1 MIYKLDSNLLNTI
14 NTKLKD
20 NTLTKHNFISFTA
33 LCTLALLVSS
43 CSKSTSSSSAEDVV
57 KEEAVAS
64 TNSKYN
70 FNTESMVGK
79 AAVEPPIEETATT
92 QDNTPPTEQ
101 KTSTITK
108 LKNIKEAP
116 PVGSYLLQIGDT
128 MDVKVRLNP
137 ELNEQVIVPPDG
149 LVSTTIAEDVMAYG
163 RTVKE
168 LRRSLTKQ
176 YAKEL
181 TDPRLSV
188 ILRSFAPNRVYV
200 TGEVTLPGEF
210 VTVGPSLTLL
220 QAIARAG
227 GLKNSANPDNII
239 VIRHKNGEAPVA
251 YTVDYESAQN
261 GTDPLSDAKLAAYD
275 VVFVPRSGVADVYVY
290 FQQFVQQFLPPS
302 FGMSYQLNPQNNIN
316 R

>member
-1 MIYKLDSNLLNTI
+1 M
-14 NTKLKD
+14 
-20 NTLTKHNFISFTA
+20 
-33 LCTLALLVSS
+33 LVSS
-43 CSKSTSSSSAEDVV
+43 CSKSTSSSSPANKEV
-57 KEEAVAS
+57 KESKSSSEEP
-64 TNSKYN
+64 KYN
-70 FNTESMVGK
+70 FNTESVVGK
-79 AAVEPPIEETATT
+79 NTGENPAEETATT

-116 PVGSYLLQIGDT
+116 PVGSYQLQIGDT

-149 LVSTTIAEDVMAYG
+149 LVSTTMAEDVMAYG

-168 LRRSLTKQ
+168 LRKDLTRQ

-181 TDPRLSV
+181 NDPRLSV
-188 ILRSFAPNRVYV
+188 IMRSFAPNRVYV

-227 GLKNSANPDNII
+227 GLKNSADPDNII

-251 YTVDYESAQN
+251 YTVDYEAAQS
-261 GTDPLSDAKLAAYD
+261 GADPSSDAKLAAYD
-275 VVFVPRSGVADVYVY
+275 VVFVPRSDVADVYVY

>member
-1 MIYKLDSNLLNTI
+1 MV
-14 NTKLKD
+14 
-20 NTLTKHNFISFTA
+20 KHNFISFTA

-43 CSKSTSSSSAEDVV
+43 CSKSTSSSSPADKEV
-57 KEEAVAS
+57 KEIKSSAEEP
-64 TNSKYN
+64 KYN

-79 AAVEPPIEETATT
+79 RNEEALVGDTVIAKEEPVAVKEEPVIAKADTSSTESA
-92 QDNTPPTEQ
+92 EQ
-101 KTSTITK
+101 KTSTTTK

-149 LVSTTIAEDVMAYG
+149 LVSTTMAEDVMAYG

-168 LRRSLTKQ
+168 LRKDLTNQ

-181 TDPRLSV
+181 NDPQLSV
-188 ILRSFAPNRVYV
+188 IMRSFSPNRVYV

-227 GLKNSANPDNII
+227 GLKNSADPDNII

-261 GTDPLSDAKLAAYD
+261 GTDPSSDARLAAYD
-275 VVFVPRSGVADVYVY
+275 VVFVPRSDVADVYVY